1 MRGLI
6 DFSILFV
13 FSLLLTACVGNIDRT
28 KEGAI
33 SQHSEASVKER
44 IIIGES
50 TKKDVLRFLGRPS
63 SPTEY
68 ADSND
73 WFYYSDV
80 IDRRIYFL
88 VPVVLD
94 EKITLNVIFGEGGV
108 VENFIYLKK

>member
-1 MRGLI
+1 MLI
-6 DFSILFV
+6 SQHCLF
-13 FSLLLTACVGNIDRT
+13 FSLLLTACAGNIDRT
-28 KEGAI
+28 KEGTI
-33 SQHSEASVKER
+33 SQYSEANIKER
-44 IIIGES
+44 IIIGKS

-63 SPTEY
+63 FPTEY

-80 IDRRIYFL
+80 IDRRVYLL

-108 VENFIYLKK
+108 VGNFIYLKK